1 MPVFYHSSFVPRAI
15 GWGLLTALL
24 LTGLL
29 FPVFSLMTAH
39 RNAADVQARV
49 NHAADML
56 DQKLAHIDDA
66 LQRLSMWDGYCTA
79 ELFRERRREV
89 TMNPGVI
96 DFFFLDAQQR
106 LLCADE
112 LEPEV
117 FTVHDIPRVNGLGYL
132 PSTPSLLTGL
142 LISHL
147 YRRLPSGHYIVA
159 RMPGGWLERLAVGLN
174 MPDMQNYYGIID
186 SRSGEPLNLVNW
198 HPRNGLVHIPLSHN
212 ILESYITTRDEQ
224 RVQIQPLNSA
234 PNLSLLHISPQRVW
248 APLSLRSWV
257 ILGLSFVGCWVG
269 VTGGLLL
276 MRRRELDPRRLL
288 MSALRDGEF
297 FNVYQPIRDG
307 SNGCLLGFEVL
318 MRWRSSQGIIE
329 PQHFIPM
336 AEEQG
341 VLVAMTRRQ
350 IEQAAIA
357 LAPLLAR
364 QPTLKVSFNISSQH
378 LLDPA
383 FLHDSVLWK
392 RQIPHLV
399 YEITEGC
406 MVDLEDEVISEAL
419 QRLKAVG
426 IRLAVDDFGT
436 GYSSLAYLQRLPLD
450 ILKADR
456 CFVAALG
463 SDSINAPIL
472 EAIVK
477 LAHKLGLEIIAEGVE
492 EVAQEQWLL
501 RHGVQ
506 QQQGWLHGKPLTMEQ
521 GCIQWQSELS
531 GYAQLG

>member
-29 FPVFSLMTAH
+29 LPVFSLMTAH
-39 RNAADVQARV
+39 RNAADIQARV
-49 NHAADML
+49 KNAADML

-66 LQRLSMWDGYCTA
+66 LQRLSLWDGHCTT
-79 ELFRERRREV
+79 ELYRERRREV

-106 LLCADE
+106 LLCANE

-117 FTVHDIPRVNGLGYL
+117 FIARDIPRVDGMGYL
-132 PSTPSLLTGL
+132 TATPSLLTGL
-142 LISHL
+142 PISHL
-147 YRRLPSGHYIVA
+147 YRRLPSGHYILA
-159 RMPGGWLERLAVGLN
+159 RMPGGWLERLTAGLN
-174 MPDMQNYYGIID
+174 IPEVQDYYGIID
-186 SRSGEPLNLVNW
+186 SRSGDPLNLLNW
-198 HPRNGLVHIPLSHN
+198 HPRNGLVHLPLSHSIN
-212 ILESYITTRDEQ
+212 ESYTTIRGDQ
-224 RVQIQPLNSA
+224 RVQIQPLNST

-248 APLSLRSWV
+248 APLSLNSRI
-257 ILGLSFVGCWVG
+257 ILGLLFVGCWMG
-269 VTGGLLL
+269 VTVGLLL

-288 MSALRDGEF
+288 VSAQRDGEF

-307 SNGCLLGFEVL
+307 SNGRLLGFEVL
-318 MRWRSSQGIIE
+318 MRWRSSQGIIG

-341 VLVAMTRRQ
+341 VLVAMTRQQ
-350 IEQAAIA
+350 IEQAASD
-357 LAPLLAR
+357 LAPLLSR
-364 QPTLKVSFNISSQH
+364 QPELKVSFNICSQH
-378 LLDPA
+378 LLESA

-399 YEITEGC
+399 YEITEGS
-406 MVDLEDEVISEAL
+406 MVDLEDEVIDEAL

-436 GYSSLAYLQRLPLD
+436 GYSSLAYLQQLPLD

-501 RHGVQ
+501 RHGVT
-506 QQQGWLHGKPLTMEQ
+506 QQQGWLHGKPLTITQ
-521 GCIQWQSELS
+521 GLISWQSELS
-531 GYAQLG
+531 MEASLG